1 MRLMKI
7 RLITALLL
15 IGFVLPAW
23 PQDSEIQKRTHV
35 FLDAYVRGDRQVIL
49 TLIDPENITMYGS
62 DAAEIVHGSDALL
75 KLVAADQQLW
85 GGSAHFGAMEHVSL
99 VQNHSLASIFFDIP
113 FSVGGRPPVPV
124 RVAAIW
130 KREGK
135 RWLLVQSSN
144 AVVTEHQSAIELLQ
158 HP

>member
-1 MRLMKI
+1 MKLMKI
-7 RLITALLL
+7 RVITALLL
-15 IGFVLPAW
+15 TGCVFPAW
-23 PQDSEIQKRTHV
+23 AKDSEIQKHTQA
-35 FLDAYVRGDRQVIL
+35 FLDAYVGGDRQVIL
-49 TLIDPENITMYGS
+49 TLIDQENIRMYGS
-62 DAAEIVHGSDALL
+62 DAAEIVHGSGALL
-75 KLVAADQQLW
+75 KLIAADQQLW

-113 FSVGGRPPVPV
+113 FSVGGRPPAPV

-144 AVVTEHQSAIELLQ
+144 AVVTENQRAIELLQ